1 MAFVED
7 FLSKYTFP
15 YNPRNVETVLLGL
28 GINDT
33 EGARRAIRL
42 GADAKYFQVYMM
54 YNEKA
59 KLITK
64 IMQFS
69 GDKYGIKLTFQNGLS
84 VKLSPR
90 IIAETADD
98 FFDMLDQW
106 FVVSVE
112 KDELGVLVKSVKPVK
127 PKVDVQ
133 IDEDFLKKVE
143 AEVPLYVFLIASF
156 GYKIPQKTDYSIYRD
171 YLLGRFVHLFR
182 PSSNI
187 PLHVT
192 ELSNRGTGK
201 TTTFLVMRDFL
212 GFYYSTET
220 PTLPF
225 LVYDSKT
232 KQQGIVATKNGIIFD
247 EVQDWSG
254 DRVKAIL
261 SVLDTGMENCTWNRS
276 VSGSSETINR
286 CLPIVFLG
294 NENYIGLDFY
304 QRPASLEQ
312 YIAEK
317 SSMLEETL
325 LSKYSDIFPTKA
337 FLDRFARI
345 AVGNNF
351 PSFTETVTGKVLY
364 PTILRK
370 LIRELQRRVD
380 KESPLNNDY
389 EGRTRRRVE
398 DVGQVLKGLGTGL
411 DKQELVYAWTRFVG
425 VS

>member
-1 MAFVED
+1 MTFVED
-7 FLSKYTFP
+7 FLSSYTFS
-15 YNPRNVETVLLGL
+15 YNPRNLETLLLGL
-28 GINDT
+28 GIKDT
-33 EGARRAIRL
+33 EGAKRAIRL
-42 GADAKYFQVYMM
+42 GSDPKYFQVYMM
-54 YNEKA
+54 YNDKA
-59 KLITK
+59 KLITR
-64 IMQFS
+64 IMQFNA
-69 GDKYGIKLTFQNGLS
+69 DKYGMKLTFQNGLS
-84 VKLSPR
+84 VKLSPKVL
-90 IIAETADD
+90 AESVDD

-106 FVVSVE
+106 FIVSVE
-112 KDELGVLVKSVKPVK
+112 KDEIGVLVKSVKPVK
-127 PKVDVQ
+127 PKTDVD

-143 AEVPLYVFLIASF
+143 AEVPLYIFLIASF
-156 GYKIPQKTDYSIYRD
+156 GYKIPDKTTYNVYRD
-171 YLLGRFVHLFR
+171 YILGRFIHLFR

-187 PLHVT
+187 PLHIA

-201 TTTFLVMRDFL
+201 TTTFLIMRDFL
-212 GFYYSTET
+212 GYYYTTEP

-286 CLPIVFLG
+286 CIPIVFLG
-294 NENYIGLDFY
+294 NENYISIDFY
-304 QRPASLEQ
+304 QAPSNLQQ

-317 SSMLEETL
+317 SSMLEEVL
-325 LSKYSDIFPTKA
+325 LNKYPDIFPTKA

-351 PSFTETVTGKVLY
+351 PSFTETITGKVLF

-370 LIRELQRRVD
+370 LIRELQKRIDR
-380 KESPLNNDY
+380 ESPLNNDY

-398 DVGQVLKGLGTGL
+398 DVGQVLKGLGVDL
-411 DKQELVYAWTRFVG
+411 DKPELVYAWTRFVG
-425 VS
+425 VQ

>member
-1 MAFVED
+1 MTFVED
-7 FLSKYTFP
+7 FFSKYTFS
-15 YNPRNVETVLLGL
+15 YNPRDISSLLSGL
-28 GINDT
+28 GIKNS
-33 EGARRAIRL
+33 EGARRAIKL
-42 GADAKYFQVYMM
+42 GTDQKYFQIYMM

-59 KLITK
+59 KLITR
-64 IMQFS
+64 ILQFNT
-69 GDKYGIKLTFQNGLS
+69 DKYGVKLTFQNGLS
-84 VKLSPR
+84 VKLSPKL
-90 IIAETADD
+90 IAETADD
-98 FFDMLDQW
+98 FVDMLDQW
-106 FVVSVE
+106 FLVTVE
-112 KDELGVLVKSVKPVK
+112 KDELGVMVKSVKPIV
-127 PKVDVQ
+127 PKTEISV
-133 IDEDFLKKVE
+133 DEDFLKKVE
-143 AEVPLYVFLIASF
+143 AEVPLYIFLVSAF
-156 GYKIPQKTDYSIYRD
+156 GYRVPEKDKFMVYRD
-171 YLLGRFVHLFR
+171 YILSRFIHLFR

-187 PLHVT
+187 PLHVV

-212 GFYYSTET
+212 GYYYTTEP

-254 DRVKAIL
+254 DRVKMIL

-276 VSGSSETINR
+276 VSGSSETINK

-294 NENYIGLDFY
+294 NENHIDISFY
-304 QRPASLEQ
+304 SKPNNLEQ

-317 SSMLEETL
+317 SAMLEEML
-325 LSKYSDIFPTKA
+325 LQKYPDIFPTRA

-351 PSFTETVTGKVLY
+351 PSYTETVTGRVLF
-364 PTILRK
+364 PSILRK
-370 LIRELQRRVD
+370 LIRELQKRIDR
-380 KESPLNNDY
+380 EQPLRNDH

-411 DKQELVYAWTRFVG
+411 DNPEVVYAWTRFVG

>member
-1 MAFVED
+1 MTFVED
-7 FLSKYTFP
+7 FLSRYTFS
-15 YNPRNVETVLLGL
+15 YNSRNPKSLLLGL
-28 GINDT
+28 GIKDT
-33 EGARRAIRL
+33 EGAKRAIRL
-42 GADAKYFQVYMM
+42 GADPKYFQIYMA
-54 YNEKA
+54 YNDKA
-59 KLITK
+59 KLITRV
-64 IMQFS
+64 MQFNT
-69 GDKYGIKLTFQNGLS
+69 DKYGVRLTFQNGLS
-84 VKLSPR
+84 VKLSPK

-106 FVVSVE
+106 FIVTVE
-112 KDELGVLVKSVKPVK
+112 KDEIGILVKSVKPVK
-127 PKVDVQ
+127 PRIDVQ

-143 AEVPLYVFLIASF
+143 AEVPLYIFLIASF
-156 GYKIPQKTDYSIYRD
+156 GYKIPDKTEYNVYRD
-171 YLLGRFVHLFR
+171 YILGRFIHLFR

-201 TTTFLVMRDFL
+201 TTTFLIMRDFL
-212 GFYYSTET
+212 GYYYTTEP

-286 CLPIVFLG
+286 CIPIVFLG
-294 NENYIGLDFY
+294 NENYISIDFY
-304 QRPASLEQ
+304 RAPSSLEQ

-317 SSMLEETL
+317 SSMLEEVL
-325 LSKYSDIFPTKA
+325 LNKYPDIFPTKA

-351 PSFTETVTGKVLY
+351 PSFTETITGKVLF

-370 LIRELQRRVD
+370 LIREIQKRIDR
-380 KESPLNNDY
+380 ESPLKNDY

-398 DVGQVLKGLGTGL
+398 DVGQVLKGLGVDL
-411 DKQELVYAWTRFVG
+411 DKPELVYAWTRFVG
-425 VS
+425 VQ

>member
-1 MAFVED
+1 MTFVED
-7 FLSKYTFP
+7 FLSKYTFS
-15 YNPRNVETVLLGL
+15 YNPRNIESLLLGL
-28 GINDT
+28 GIKDT
-33 EGARRAIRL
+33 EGARKAIRL
-42 GADAKYFQVYMM
+42 GADQKYFNIYMA

-59 KLITK
+59 KLITR

-69 GDKYGIKLTFQNGLS
+69 TDKYGIRLTFQNGLS
-84 VKLSPR
+84 VKLSPKV
-90 IIAETADD
+90 IAETADD
-98 FFDMLDQW
+98 FYDTLDQW
-106 FVVSVE
+106 FIVTVE
-112 KDELGVLVKSVKPVK
+112 KDEIGVLVKSVKPVK
-127 PKVDVQ
+127 PKTDVD

-143 AEVPLYVFLIASF
+143 TEVPLYIFLIASF
-156 GYKIPQKTDYSIYRD
+156 GYKIPDKSKYNVYRD
-171 YLLGRFVHLFR
+171 YILGRFIHLFR

-187 PLHVT
+187 PLHTV

-201 TTTFLVMRDFL
+201 TTTFLIMRDFL
-212 GFYYSTET
+212 GYYYTTEP

-232 KQQGIVATKNGIIFD
+232 KQQGIVATKNGVIFD

-294 NENYIGLDFY
+294 NENYISIDFY
-304 QRPASLEQ
+304 QAPSSLEQ

-317 SSMLEETL
+317 SSMLEEVL
-325 LSKYSDIFPTKA
+325 LSKYPDIFPTRA

-351 PSFTETVTGKVLY
+351 PSYTETVTGKVLF

-370 LIRELQRRVD
+370 LIREIQKRIDR
-380 KESPLNNDY
+380 ESPLNNDY

-398 DVGQVLKGLGTGL
+398 DVGQVLKGLGAGL
-411 DKQELVYAWTRFVG
+411 DKPELVFAWTRFVG
-425 VS
+425 VQ